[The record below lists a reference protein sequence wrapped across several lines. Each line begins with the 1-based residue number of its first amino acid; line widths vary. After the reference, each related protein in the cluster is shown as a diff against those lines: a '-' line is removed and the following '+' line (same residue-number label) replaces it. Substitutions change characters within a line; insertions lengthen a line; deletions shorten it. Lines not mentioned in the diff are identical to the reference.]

1 MKQNKILKVITMLN
15 LIIPIIVLIFFQNT
29 ATIVSNSLASV
40 TSYIRVLIIELIN
53 LIFIIYFFKV
63 KKYNKVVILLFLLY
77 IIIIVMIPV
86 YVYQEAVA
94 PTGPH
99 SFLMGLALGEKH
111 YYNLY
116 GIEITQFI
124 TP

>member
-53 LIFIIYFFKV
+53 LIFII
-63 KKYNKVVILLFLLY
+63 
-77 IIIIVMIPV
+77 
-86 YVYQEAVA
+86 
-94 PTGPH
+94 
-99 SFLMGLALGEKH
+99 
-111 YYNLY
+111 
-116 GIEITQFI
+116 
-124 TP
+124 

>member
-15 LIIPIIVLIFFQNT
+15 LIIPIIVLIFFQNK
-29 ATIVSNSLASV
+29 ATIVPCL
-40 TSYIRVLIIELIN
+40 TSYNKVLIIELIN
-53 LIFIIYFFKV
+53 LIFIIYLFKV

-77 IIIIVMIPV
+77 IIIIAMIPV
-86 YVYQEAVA
+86 HIYQEAVA
-94 PTGPH
+94 PTGPF
-99 SFLMGLALGEKH
+99 SYLMGLALGEKH